1 MNDPL
6 ENLNNLSYEQ
16 KTEQLDLIL
25 TKLDNSSIPID
36 ELAVNVKTGANLIKE
51 LSKKLQNVETEIM
64 DVFKEIEESRK

>member
-1 MNDPL
+1 MSDPI

-36 ELAVNVKTGANLIKE
+36 ELAVNVKTGASLIKE

-64 DVFKEIEESRK
+64 DVFKEIEESR

>member
-1 MNDPL
+1 MSEL
-6 ENLNNLSYEQ
+6 IENLNNLSYEQ

-64 DVFKEIEESRK
+64 DVFKEIEESR